1 MGKAARPPAQ
11 KQATPPPNQR
21 ELIQVA
27 SDHVQAGRLDQARQL
42 YEQVLR
48 ASPRDVNALYGL
60 AELLGRLNQT
70 RQAIELL
77 GRAIEVQDRHA
88 DLHVLLSYL
97 LVQTGDIEGA
107 QQSARRAIKL
117 DPNKEAGYRMLADCH
132 HRMHRLD
139 EAIAAVEKALSV
151 DPDSAN
157 AEIFLAS
164 LQLQKGDLT

>member
-27 SDHVQAGRLDQARQL
+27 ADHAQAGRLDQARRL

-77 GRAIEVQDRHA
+77 GRLRPHLQSQLSQVIFD
-88 DLHVLLSYL
+88 DLSSALTHSDVLGTS
-97 LVQTGDIEGA
+97 TDT
-107 QQSARRAIKL
+107 R
-117 DPNKEAGYRMLADCH
+117 
-132 HRMHRLD
+132 
-139 EAIAAVEKALSV
+139 
-151 DPDSAN
+151 
-157 AEIFLAS
+157 
-164 LQLQKGDLT
+164 